1 MQVGRASISNIT
13 GDIENDSTEVSQMS
27 MASVKTN
34 KVQADFRGSSTLGK
48 KANAEDVNLED
59 FDIKM
64 QLG

>member
-1 MQVGRASISNIT
+1 
-13 GDIENDSTEVSQMS
+13 MS